1 MKKKIFAIVIASVL
15 SIAFLSCSK
24 SKPAATGSTGN
35 NNNNNNPNS
44 IAISGMA
51 FPATTTVK
59 VGSTVTWTN
68 DDAMAH
74 TVTSDDGVSFNS
86 GSIAYGKSFSYKAIS
101 AGSFPYHCNFHSNMK
116 ATLVVTQ

>member
-1 MKKKIFAIVIASVL
+1 MKTKYFSIFLATVISLAL
-15 SIAFLSCSK
+15 LSCSK
-24 SKPAATGSTGN
+24 SKTTPTAGGS
-35 NNNNNNPNS
+35 NNNPNS
-44 IAISGMA
+44 ITIAGMA

-68 DDAMAH
+68 NDAVAH

-86 GSIAYGKSFSYKAIS
+86 GSIDYGKSFSYTANTV
-101 AGSFPYHCNFHSNMK
+101 GSFAYHCNFHSNMK

>member
-1 MKKKIFAIVIASVL
+1 MKTKYFAIFIATGL
-15 SIAFLSCSK
+15 SIAFFSCSK
-24 SKPAATGSTGN
+24 SKTYSTGGGG
-35 NNNNNNPNS
+35 NNNNPNS

-68 DDAMAH
+68 NDPMAH

-86 GSIAYGKSFSYKAIS
+86 GSIEYGKSFSYTANTV
-101 AGSFPYHCNFHSNMK
+101 GSFAYHCNFHATMK

>member
-1 MKKKIFAIVIASVL
+1 MKTKYFAIFIATALSV
-15 SIAFLSCSK
+15 AFLSCSK
-24 SKPAATGSTGN
+24 SKTAATGGGG
-35 NNNNNNPNS
+35 NNNNPNS
-44 IAISGMA
+44 ITIAGMA

-68 DDAMAH
+68 NDAMAH

-86 GSIAYGKSFSYKAIS
+86 GSIDYGKSFSYTANT
-101 AGSFPYHCNFHSNMK
+101 AGSFSYHCNFHANMK

>member
-1 MKKKIFAIVIASVL
+1 MKTKYSAILIATTL
-15 SIAFLSCSK
+15 SLAFLSCSK
-24 SKPAATGSTGN
+24 SKTALPASGG

-44 IAISGMA
+44 ITISGMS

-68 DDAMAH
+68 NDPMAH

-86 GSIAYGKSFSYKAIS
+86 GSIDYGKSFSYTAS
-101 AGSFPYHCNFHSNMK
+101 TVGSFAYHCNFHANMK
-116 ATLVVTQ
+116 ATLVVSQ